1 MRDSCL
7 PRGCCRAFPLF
18 PGDESVSCACTAVQV
33 NLPLFVGTGRIQLR
47 CDFCL
52 HIWEYSAWL
61 HRRDPSTS
69 APPSTGEAVPGNG
82 SPTFFRRLAVVDDSD
97 SRLPTGLRVRSH
109 RVVGSLSSWKEKKEN

>member
-33 NLPLFVGTGRIQLR
+33 NLPLFIGTGRIQLR
-47 CDFCL
+47 CDSCL

-61 HRRDPSTS
+61 HRRAPSPTS
-69 APPSTGEAVPGNG
+69 APSTGEAVPGNG
-82 SPTFFRRLAVVDDSD
+82 SPSFFRRLALVDDPDSPVSSD
-97 SRLPTGLRVRSH
+97 VRIRTR
-109 RVVGSLSSWKEKKEN
+109 RVVGRMSKWEKK